1 MYERALNSFLDQIFE
16 VNKDLIEDEHFAR
29 QFNLY
34 LKYNK
39 DKLMNFMTKTGKFPM
54 EADKLCEKHGLH
66 VE

>member
-1 MYERALNSFLDQIFE
+1 
-16 VNKDLIEDEHFAR
+16 LIEDEHFAR

-54 EADKLCEKHGLH
+54 EADKICAQHGLY